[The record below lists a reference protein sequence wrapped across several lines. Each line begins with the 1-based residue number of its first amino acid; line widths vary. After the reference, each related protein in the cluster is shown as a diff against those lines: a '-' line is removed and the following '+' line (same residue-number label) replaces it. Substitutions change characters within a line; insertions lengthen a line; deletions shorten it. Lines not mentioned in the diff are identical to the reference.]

1 MKRRIKGW
9 LKIGLLFTILAGLM
23 SCEMIVDYEFP
34 DQDPK
39 VVVHSFISPGDT
51 LVMVMLTWSKP
62 ITRGGFEFEPDFI
75 GNAVVKISE
84 EGGAPA
90 NLVYD
95 NTRKLYVIP
104 AAQFPVKEGKQ
115 YHLLV
120 QVPGQDEIT
129 ATTTVPGANNTIRL
143 NRMDKTPDPYG
154 AERLTVEYQFEDSPG
169 SDNFY
174 MATAYIRQLIFDWRN
189 EDYRYEWAEIY
200 RVSGEKFISNRGREG
215 RTFVQ
220 RAEYYIYPEY
230 PDEMPQVPSLNLML
244 VLLKTDEAYYR
255 YHIKLEQHNPDN
267 PFTEPTQAYT
277 NIQGGLGVF
286 ASYAFFSVLY

>member
-120 QVPGQDEIT
+120 QVPGQDAVQPSEKRYGVI
-129 ATTTVPGANNTIRL
+129 AGRAPSVAVAYERQGCRQRQHRREPQH
-143 NRMDKTPDPYG
+143 DPELSSLRSHQHRTG
-154 AERLTVEYQFEDSPG
+154 QAHH
-169 SDNFY
+169 SDMY
-174 MATAYIRQLIFDWRN
+174 DPAGEAQIEQIIQLPSR
-189 EDYRYEWAEIY
+189 
-200 RVSGEKFISNRGREG
+200 RGG
-215 RTFVQ
+215 
-220 RAEYYIYPEY
+220 EY
-230 PDEMPQVPSLNLML
+230 PIHGHLVRPPSPPLQVYPLHLSLPQ
-244 VLLKTDEAYYR
+244 
-255 YHIKLEQHNPDN
+255 
-267 PFTEPTQAYT
+267 
-277 NIQGGLGVF
+277 
-286 ASYAFFSVLY
+286 